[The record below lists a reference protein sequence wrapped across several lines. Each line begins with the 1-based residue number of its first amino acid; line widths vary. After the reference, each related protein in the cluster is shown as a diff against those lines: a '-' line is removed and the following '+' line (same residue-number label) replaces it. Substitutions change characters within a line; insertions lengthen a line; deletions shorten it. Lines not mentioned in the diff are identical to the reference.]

1 MKGEKQENIV
11 LGRGVFKIDGQLM
24 GLTRDGGTFA
34 VEYTHNVIA
43 ADGDR
48 GKVKGRIV
56 RDEAIPKLTI
66 NHLELLTEIEK
77 LHPALKV
84 DTETSSGYTVISGT
98 GKIQDADYHTVT
110 FEGETKDGREVIIE
124 VKNAINLENI
134 NWELKDKDQIVD
146 TVTFEG
152 TYDPEAADE
161 FDENWTVK
169 YKTA

>member
-1 MKGEKQENIV
+1 MKGEKQGNIV
-11 LGRGVFKIDGQLM
+11 LGRGVFEIDGTLI
-24 GLTRDGGTFA
+24 GLTRDGGTFG
-34 VEYTHNVIA
+34 VEFTHNAIA

-48 GKVKGRIV
+48 RKVKGRIS

-77 LHPALKV
+77 LHPAVKA
-84 DTETSSGYTVISGT
+84 DKTTESGYTILRGT
-98 GKIQDADYHTVT
+98 GKILDSDYHKVV
-110 FEGETKDGREVIIE
+110 FKGETKDGREVEIGVE
-124 VKNAINLENI
+124 NAINLENI
-134 NWELKDKDQIVD
+134 NWELKDKDQIID

-152 TYDPEAADE
+152 TYDPEAEDA